1 MSDEQYAKLQL
12 LLKDVPKEFHTPFE
26 GLAYEL
32 GHASGAE
39 EVLNKLGTIVDYI
52 LPSIEKF
59 EKRVV
64 KDYEDYMYL

>member
-1 MSDEQYAKLQL
+1 MSDEQYSKLQL
-12 LLKDVPKEFHTPFE
+12 LLKDVPEEFHSPFE

-32 GHASGAE
+32 GHACGPE

-52 LPSIEKF
+52 LPAIQKYEKT
-59 EKRVV
+59 VV